1 VASFGFIAAYA
12 VVVAVASVIEVPV
25 GRGFASVQFNLLIR
39 LGSLAAAV
47 AALLVVHGAA
57 VPTGSSALLGLGIGI
72 LTGVGSIIYCL
83 ALIDLPLSLVVTLS
97 NLYIVITSLL
107 GMSLLHESA
116 TPVKIAGL
124 ALTLGGVL
132 LLAYPPASRYGVH
145 SARSSAKKPPPLRA
159 FLMMGAYV
167 VIVGIGAFLEKPA
180 LRELDA
186 TQLNAL
192 MAVAMTAVAFVALA
206 VEGPRVQ
213 VSLRGLGGLG
223 AGVMIGAASVFYFLG
238 LRGLPVSVAAASS
251 NAYIVITVLL
261 SALLL
266 HQHLTRVRIGAIALT
281 LGGVSLLAQGA
292 G

>member
-1 VASFGFIAAYA
+1 MPFGFIAAYA
-12 VVVAVASVIEVPV
+12 VIVAVASVIEVPI
-25 GRGFASVQFNLLIR
+25 GRGFKSVQLNLLIR
-39 LGSLAAAV
+39 LGSLAAAL
-47 AALLVVHGAA
+47 AALVVVHGAA
-57 VPTGSSALLGLGIGI
+57 VPTGSSALLGLGIGV

-97 NLYIVITSLL
+97 NLYIVVTALL
-107 GMSLLHESA
+107 GMSLLHESISA
-116 TPVKIAGL
+116 VKIAGL

-145 SARSSAKKPPPLRA
+145 SASSSAKKAPPIGA

-192 MAVAMTAVAFVALA
+192 MAVAMTAVAFVAFA
-206 VEGPRVQ
+206 VEGPKVQ
-213 VSLRGLGGLG
+213 MSLRSLGGLG
-223 AGVMIGAASVFYFLG
+223 VGAMIGTASVFYFLG

-261 SALLL
+261 SALVL
-266 HQHLTRVRIGAIALT
+266 HQPLTKVRIGAIALT
-281 LGGVSLLAQGA
+281 LGGVTLLAVGA

>member
-1 VASFGFIAAYA
+1 MSLGFIAAYA
-12 VVVAVASVIEVPV
+12 VIVAVASVIEVPV
-25 GRGFASVQFNLLIR
+25 GRGFASVHFNLLIR

-47 AALLVVHGAA
+47 AALFIVHGAT
-57 VPTGSSALLGLGIGI
+57 VPTGSSALAGLGIGI

-97 NLYIVITSLL
+97 NLYIVITILLGISLL
-107 GMSLLHESA
+107 DESVTA
-116 TPVKIAGL
+116 VKIAGL

-132 LLAYPPASRYGVH
+132 LLAYPPSSRYGVH
-145 SARSSAKKPPPLRA
+145 SAGSTAKNAPPIRA

-186 TQLNAL
+186 TQLNVL
-192 MAVAMTAVAFVALA
+192 MAVAMTAVAFVAFA
-206 VEGPRVQ
+206 AEGPRVQ
-213 VSLRGLGGLG
+213 MSVRSLGGLG
-223 AGVMIGAASVFYFLG
+223 VGAMVGTASVFYFLG

-261 SALLL
+261 STLVL
-266 HQHLTRVRIGAIALT
+266 HQLLTKVRLGAIALT
-281 LGGVSLLAQGA
+281 LGGVTLLAYGA

>member
-1 VASFGFIAAYA
+1 MSLGFIAAYA
-12 VVVAVASVIEVPV
+12 VIVAVASVIEVPV
-25 GRGFASVQFNLLIR
+25 GRGFASVHFNLLIR

-47 AALLVVHGAA
+47 AALFIVHGAT
-57 VPTGSSALLGLGIGI
+57 VPTGSSALAGLGIGI

-97 NLYIVITSLL
+97 NLYIVITILL
-107 GMSLLHESA
+107 GISLLHESVTA
-116 TPVKIAGL
+116 VKIAGL

-132 LLAYPPASRYGVH
+132 LLAYPPSSRYGVH
-145 SARSSAKKPPPLRA
+145 SAGSTAKNAPPIRA

-186 TQLNAL
+186 TQLNVL
-192 MAVAMTAVAFVALA
+192 MAVAMTAVAFVAFA
-206 VEGPRVQ
+206 AEGPRVQ
-213 VSLRGLGGLG
+213 MSVRSLGGLG
-223 AGVMIGAASVFYFLG
+223 VGAMVGTASLFYFLG

-261 SALLL
+261 STLVL
-266 HQHLTRVRIGAIALT
+266 HQLLTKVRLGAIALT
-281 LGGVSLLAQGA
+281 LGGVTLLAYGA

>member
-1 VASFGFIAAYA
+1 MSFGFITAYA
-12 VVVAVASVIEVPV
+12 VIVAVASVIEVPI
-25 GRGFASVQFNLLIR
+25 GRGFKSVQLNLLIR
-39 LGSLAAAV
+39 LGSLAAAL
-47 AALLVVHGAA
+47 AALVVVHGAT
-57 VPTGSSALLGLGIGI
+57 VPAGSSALLGLGIGI

-97 NLYIVITSLL
+97 NLYIVVTALL
-107 GMSLLHESA
+107 GMSLLHESVTA
-116 TPVKIAGL
+116 VKIAGL

-145 SARSSAKKPPPLRA
+145 SASSSAKKAPPTRA

-192 MAVAMTAVAFVALA
+192 MALAMTAVAFVAFA

-213 VSLRGLGGLG
+213 MSLRSLGGLG
-223 AGVMIGAASVFYFLG
+223 VGAMIGTASVFYFLG

-261 SALLL
+261 STLVL
-266 HQHLTRVRIGAIALT
+266 HQPLTKVRIGAIALT
-281 LGGVSLLAQGA
+281 LGGVTLLALGA
-292 G
+292 A

>member
-1 VASFGFIAAYA
+1 VMSLGFIAAYA
-12 VVVAVASVIEVPV
+12 VIVAVASVIEVPV
-25 GRGFASVQFNLLIR
+25 GRGFASVHFNLLIR

-47 AALLVVHGAA
+47 AALFIVHGAT
-57 VPTGSSALLGLGIGI
+57 VPTGSSALAGLGIGI

-97 NLYIVITSLL
+97 NLYIVITILL
-107 GMSLLHESA
+107 GISLLHESVTA
-116 TPVKIAGL
+116 VKIAGL

-132 LLAYPPASRYGVH
+132 LLAYPPSSRYGVH
-145 SARSSAKKPPPLRA
+145 SAGSTAKNAPPIRA

-186 TQLNAL
+186 TQLNVL
-192 MAVAMTAVAFVALA
+192 MAVAMTAVAFVAFA
-206 VEGPRVQ
+206 AEGPRVQ
-213 VSLRGLGGLG
+213 MSVRSLGGLG
-223 AGVMIGAASVFYFLG
+223 VGAMVGTASVFYFLG

-261 SALLL
+261 STLVL
-266 HQHLTRVRIGAIALT
+266 HQLLTKVRLGAIALT
-281 LGGVSLLAQGA
+281 LGGVTLLAYGA

>member
-1 VASFGFIAAYA
+1 MPFGFIAAYA
-12 VVVAVASVIEVPV
+12 VIVAVASVVEVPI
-25 GRGFASVQFNLLIR
+25 GRGFKSVQLNLLIR

-47 AALLVVHGAA
+47 SALVVVHGAT
-57 VPTGSSALLGLGIGI
+57 VPTGPSALLGLGIGV

-97 NLYIVITSLL
+97 NLYIVVTALL
-107 GMSLLHESA
+107 GMSLLRESVTA
-116 TPVKIAGL
+116 VKIAGL

-145 SARSSAKKPPPLRA
+145 SASSSAKKPPPIRA

-192 MAVAMTAVAFVALA
+192 MAVAMTAVAFVAFA
-206 VEGPRVQ
+206 VEGPKVQ
-213 VSLRGLGGLG
+213 VSLRSLGGLG
-223 AGVMIGAASVFYFLG
+223 VGAMIGTASVFYFLG

-261 SALLL
+261 SALVL
-266 HQHLTRVRIGAIALT
+266 HQPLTKVRIGAIALT
-281 LGGVSLLAQGA
+281 LGGVTLLALGA
-292 G
+292 A

>member
-1 VASFGFIAAYA
+1 MSLGFIAAYA
-12 VVVAVASVIEVPV
+12 VIVAVASVIEVPV
-25 GRGFASVQFNLLIR
+25 GRGFASVHFNLLIR

-47 AALLVVHGAA
+47 AALFIVHGAT
-57 VPTGSSALLGLGIGI
+57 VPTGSSALAGLGIGI

-97 NLYIVITSLL
+97 NLYIVITILL
-107 GMSLLHESA
+107 GISLLHESVTA
-116 TPVKIAGL
+116 VKIAGL

-132 LLAYPPASRYGVH
+132 LLAYPPSSRYGVH
-145 SARSSAKKPPPLRA
+145 SAGSTAKNAPPIRA

-186 TQLNAL
+186 TQLNVL
-192 MAVAMTAVAFVALA
+192 MAVAMTAVAFVAFA
-206 VEGPRVQ
+206 AEGPRVQ
-213 VSLRGLGGLG
+213 MSVRSLGGLG
-223 AGVMIGAASVFYFLG
+223 VGAMVGTASVFYFLG

-261 SALLL
+261 STLVL
-266 HQHLTRVRIGAIALT
+266 HQLLTKVRLGAIALT
-281 LGGVSLLAQGA
+281 LGGVTLLAYGA